1 MKLFESAFS
10 GVHNKFFTNLTKNGV
25 MNTRFIVL
33 GILGILLLI
42 FGGMIDSP
50 TGNLKSSNQQTETK
64 TNVQVVN
71 NRTYEE
77 LQEIKWANL
86 LSQIKGAGSV
96 AVSIT
101 YESSSIQ
108 EHAKNIT
115 KENRVIQEKDT
126 SGGVRTTTETKENE
140 QILVNKENGIDHP
153 VIIREIKPV
162 IKGVMI
168 IADGAYDS
176 NVKANL
182 TRAVE
187 AGLGIPS
194 YKITVLPQRK

>member
-1 MKLFESAFS
+1 MKVFENMVS
-10 GVHNKFFTNLTKNGV
+10 GAKKNWFNSLMKNGV
-25 MNTRFIVL
+25 INIRLILL
-33 GILGILLLI
+33 GIIGILLLI
-42 FGGMIDSP
+42 FGGMFDSF
-50 TGNLKSSNQQTETK
+50 TDKHKTNNQQIELT
-64 TNVQVVN
+64 TNVPTVAT
-71 NRTYEE
+71 RTYEE
-77 LQEIKWANL
+77 VQEAKMSNL

-108 EHAKNIT
+108 EHAKNTT
-115 KENRVIQEKDT
+115 KESRIIQEKDT
-126 SGGVRTTTETKENE
+126 SGGIRTTTETKESE
-140 QILVNKENGIDHP
+140 QILVSKENGMDRP
-153 VIIREIKPV
+153 VIVREIKPV
-162 IKGVMI
+162 IKGVMV